1 MSEAQVTQE
10 TEVIPAV
17 ESSSPS
23 VSWDIGT
30 AYDFFMSLEV
40 LHHPDEFGLRA
51 SWAAGVRSRLPAEER
66 KFLEEMQNFIWV
78 PMHWIRNLP
87 QPKDATTALWALR
100 QIPPEQRPLAMSNE
114 YETNTDLAEM
124 FQRVVDRRSWDKQDL
139 DLFRSVLDKHEKG
152 HKAKDL
158 PTYLDWWAR
167 PAEFGEIYLS
177 ALNTYYQAFF
187 AEEEKRI
194 AMVLREGLARAQE
207 LAERLSLKDLLV
219 ELTQGVH
226 FDELEGISEVVLVP
240 GYWNTPL
247 VVFPKIG
254 PQTMAFMFGV
264 RPAEMSLVPGE
275 PVPDTLL
282 RMLKALADPTRL
294 RILHYLSQETMTP
307 AQLSRKLRLRA
318 PTVTHHLSAMR
329 LAGLVHVSLEAS
341 GDKVYACRME
351 AIQSTC
357 NALKNYL
364 LSGSGEE
371 S

>member
-1 MSEAQVTQE
+1 
-10 TEVIPAV
+10 
-17 ESSSPS
+17 
-23 VSWDIGT
+23 
-30 AYDFFMSLEV
+30 
-40 LHHPDEFGLRA
+40 
-51 SWAAGVRSRLPAEER
+51 
-66 KFLEEMQNFIWV
+66 
-78 PMHWIRNLP
+78 
-87 QPKDATTALWALR
+87 
-100 QIPPEQRPLAMSNE
+100 
-114 YETNTDLAEM
+114 
-124 FQRVVDRRSWDKQDL
+124 
-139 DLFRSVLDKHEKG
+139 
-152 HKAKDL
+152 
-158 PTYLDWWAR
+158 
-167 PAEFGEIYLS
+167 
-177 ALNTYYQAFF
+177 
-187 AEEEKRI
+187 
-194 AMVLREGLARAQE
+194 
-207 LAERLSLKDLLV
+207 
-219 ELTQGVH
+219 
-226 FDELEGISEVVLVP
+226 
-240 GYWNTPL
+240 
-247 VVFPKIG
+247 
-254 PQTMAFMFGV
+254 MAFMFGV